1 MYTDDQIRD
10 FCEILN
16 KFTEL
21 YTGELEN
28 LALINKITF
37 KNVISFTMPT
47 IIMMVFMSVYQMVDG
62 VFISNIIGT
71 NALSAVNIVFPV
83 ISFLI
88 GVSIMLGTGGSAII
102 AKNLGEDKPDKA
114 RRQFTLIILTGIV
127 VGIVTAIIGVIF
139 IDPGAEYEPLSV
151 DVNLS
156 NT

>member
-1 MYTDDQIRD
+1 M
-10 FCEILN
+10 
-16 KFTEL
+16 
-21 YTGELEN
+21 
-28 LALINKITF
+28 ALINKITF

-102 AKNLGEDKPDKA
+102 AKNLGEDKPIK
-114 RRQFTLIILTGIV
+114 Q
-127 VGIVTAIIGVIF
+127 
-139 IDPGAEYEPLSV
+139 
-151 DVNLS
+151 DVNLRLLYLRE
-156 NT
+156 